1 MESLII
7 RNSLYGHL
15 WQQCPLHG
23 VSFTLWFCVAL
34 EGLNTFTGM
43 NGTHGNQHAKLW
55 AGSPPQSAGLLISQ
69 LLYLTFLYDFLCCTK
84 QWSYFDTR
92 IPVQICE
99 NIIKKCDF
107 NDTFSIHN
115 KKLLNK
121 KAAEELITNSKLW
134 KYINYMK
141 YLDEARKILGG
152 NAAKIQSMEKI
163 RGMIPNTTDVIKSDL
178 KKIWGQQFSF

>member
-55 AGSPPQSAGLLISQ
+55 AGSPSQSVRSWRKHLQRWGDGLLTSP
-69 LLYLTFLYDFLCCTK
+69 L
-84 QWSYFDTR
+84 FDIALWLFVSWDNASLIVMLIR
-92 IPVQICE
+92 KHHIFFPLQICE
-99 NIIKKCDF
+99 NTIKMWGF
-107 NDTFSIHN
+107 MANLVYTIW
-115 KKLLNK
+115 KKNIT
-121 KAAEELITNSKLW
+121 LINW
-134 KYINYMK
+134 
-141 YLDEARKILGG
+141 
-152 NAAKIQSMEKI
+152 
-163 RGMIPNTTDVIKSDL
+163 PNT
-178 KKIWGQQFSF
+178 

>member
-1 MESLII
+1 M
-7 RNSLYGHL
+7 
-15 WQQCPLHG
+15 
-23 VSFTLWFCVAL
+23 
-34 EGLNTFTGM
+34 
-43 NGTHGNQHAKLW
+43 
-55 AGSPPQSAGLLISQ
+55 
-69 LLYLTFLYDFLCCTK
+69 
-84 QWSYFDTR
+84 
-92 IPVQICE
+92 QICE

-178 KKIWGQQFSF
+178 KKI